1 MNYLK
6 IAAFWCL
13 TLSGICSILPV
24 YAQQTYKL
32 GQDPLLQVSGESS
45 LKDWKMEA
53 SDAQG
58 SGVFQVSDGKLQDIS
73 SLKVTLKAEE
83 LKSGTR
89 GLDNNAYDA
98 LNTSEYPDITFELLD
113 FSGGERSG
121 EAKGKLTIAGVSREI
136 SFPVQIRKQG
146 EGYNFTGEVST
157 KLTEFSIDPPTALLG
172 SVRTRDEITLS
183 FDTQFVP
190 SN

>member
-1 MNYLK
+1 MYYLK
-6 IAAFWCL
+6 IAAICCL
-13 TLSGICSILPV
+13 LLSINSFNFTV
-24 YAQQTYKL
+24 NAQQTYHL
-32 GQDPLLQVSGESS
+32 GPDPHLQVSGGSS

-58 SGVFQVSDGKLQDIS
+58 TGVFQVSDGQLQDIS
-73 SLKVTLKAEE
+73 FLEVTLEAKE

-98 LNTSEYPDITFELLD
+98 LNTSQYPDITFELLD
-113 FSGGERSG
+113 FSGGSSAG
-121 EAKGKLTIAGVSREI
+121 EAKGRLTIAGVTREI
-136 SFPVQIRKQG
+136 SFPVQIRKNG
-146 EGYNFTGEVST
+146 EGFNFTGEVST

-183 FDTQFVP
+183 FDTHFVP